1 MNDMADEKLLENLIF
16 KAGYV
21 LYGEIKRIGDF
32 SDFDGMVQNIKE
44 RESVLGPLDVAIE
57 VRERSVPDSKGSF
70 SCQVIYRGTF
80 NAAGV
85 KKRIL
90 DHYEKYR
97 CKNERKNLA
106 DLYIER
112 ILSCLASIYG
122 HGIQE
127 NPVVIIS
134 PDIQEILKNVEKINE
149 KFRGLNITMIFG
161 CEVKI
166 VPGRNILYVGFDAN
180 KEDL

>member
-1 MNDMADEKLLENLIF
+1 MNNMEDKKLLENLIF
-16 KAGYV
+16 KAGFV
-21 LYGEIKRIGDF
+21 RYGEIKRIGDF

-44 RESVLGPLDVAIE
+44 TESVLGPLVVAIE

-70 SCQVIYRGTF
+70 SCQVIYRGAFT
-80 NAAGV
+80 AADV

-90 DHYEKYR
+90 DCYKKYR
-97 CKNERKNLA
+97 CKNEKKLA

-112 ILSCLASIYG
+112 IMSCLASIYG
-122 HGIQE
+122 YGIQE

-134 PDIQEILKNVEKINE
+134 PDIQEILKNAEKINE
-149 KFRGLNITMIFG
+149 KFRDSKIAMICG

-166 VPGRNILYVGFDAN
+166 VPGKNILYVGFDAN

>member
-1 MNDMADEKLLENLIF
+1 MNNMEDKKQLENLIF
-16 KAGYV
+16 KAGFV

-32 SDFDGMVQNIKE
+32 LDFDEMVQNIKE
-44 RESVLGPLDVAIE
+44 VESVRGPLEVAIE
-57 VRERSVPDSKGSF
+57 VRERSVPDSKGPF

-90 DHYEKYR
+90 DRYKKYR
-97 CKNERKNLA
+97 CKNEKNLD
-106 DLYIER
+106 DLYLER
-112 ILSCLASIYG
+112 ILSCLDSIYG
-122 HGIQE
+122 HEIQE
-127 NPVVIIS
+127 KPVVIIS
-134 PDIQEILKNVEKINE
+134 PDILEILQNSEKINE
-149 KFRGLNITMIFG
+149 KFRGLKITKIFD

-166 VPGRNILYVGFDAN
+166 VPGKNILYVGLDAN

>member
-1 MNDMADEKLLENLIF
+1 MNNMADKKLLENLIF

-21 LYGEIKRIGDF
+21 LYGEIKRKGDF
-32 SDFDGMVQNIKE
+32 SDFDVMVQNIKE
-44 RESVLGPLDVAIE
+44 TESVLGPLDVAIE
-57 VRERSVPDSKGSF
+57 VRERSGPDSKGSF

-97 CKNERKNLA
+97 CKNEKKLA

-127 NPVVIIS
+127 TPVVIIS
-134 PDIQEILKNVEKINE
+134 PDVMEILKNVEKINE
-149 KFRGLNITMIFG
+149 IFRDLNITKIFG

-166 VPGRNILYVGFDAN
+166 VPGKNILYVGFDAN

>member
-1 MNDMADEKLLENLIF
+1 MNNMEDKKQLENLIF

-21 LYGEIKRIGDF
+21 LYGEIKLIGDF
-32 SDFDGMVQNIKE
+32 SDFDVMVQNIKE
-44 RESVLGPLDVAIE
+44 RKSVLGPLDVAIE
-57 VRERSVPDSKGSF
+57 VRERSGLDSKGSF
-70 SCQVIYRGTF
+70 SCQVIYRGAF
-80 NAAGV
+80 NAADV

-90 DHYEKYR
+90 DRYKKY
-97 CKNERKNLA
+97 CCENEYKKTY

-112 ILSCLASIYG
+112 ILRCLASIYG

-127 NPVVIIS
+127 DPVVIIS
-134 PDIQEILKNVEKINE
+134 PDILEILQNAEEIKG
-149 KFRGLNITMIFG
+149 KFRGLPITKIFG

-166 VPGRNILYVGFDAN
+166 VPGKNILYVGFDAN